1 MPKTAPVVSPT
12 ADLRSVDSRC
22 GMAAS
27 GICSLAVSMDGEG
40 NVAEGAGASACCLL
54 LLLLLLLLSLMMAQ
68 IHVAVAKAMQNKK
81 VGSTEHRAKVGLKA
95 F

>member
-1 MPKTAPVVSPT
+1 
-12 ADLRSVDSRC
+12 
-22 GMAAS
+22 
-27 GICSLAVSMDGEG
+27 MDGEG
-40 NVAEGAGASACCLL
+40 NVDASACCLLL

>member
-1 MPKTAPVVSPT
+1 
-12 ADLRSVDSRC
+12 
-22 GMAAS
+22 
-27 GICSLAVSMDGEG
+27 MDGEG
-40 NVAEGAGASACCLL
+40 NVAEDAGASACC

-81 VGSTEHRAKVGLKA
+81 VGSTEHRARVGLKT